1 MDLRDQFA
9 MAALQGLLANLGMN
23 TGNADFVIA
32 EATYRF
38 ADAMIEVREKDSVD
52 SVTDAKAQLIRAIEL
67 EHNITV
73 SEDLCVVHLIHCL
86 RFGFVPKK
94 EDV

>member
-9 MAALQGLLANLGMN
+9 IAALQGLLANLGMK

-38 ADAMIEVREKDSVD
+38 ADAMIEVREKDDVETKDKIKQMLVD
-52 SVTDAKAQLIRAIEL
+52 AINEKHPGL
-67 EHNITV
+67 MPSTA
-73 SEDLCVVHLIHCL
+73 CTAVHLFFNL
-86 RFGFVPKK
+86 TTGLPL
-94 EDV
+94 

>member
-9 MAALQGLLANLGMN
+9 IAALQGLLANLGMK

-38 ADAMIEVREKDSVD
+38 ADAMIAEREKDDVETKDQIKQMLVD
-52 SVTDAKAQLIRAIEL
+52 AIKEDHPCL
-67 EHNITV
+67 MTSTV
-73 SEDLCVVHLIHCL
+73 CTAEHLIYQL
-86 RFGFVPKK
+86 TTGLPF
-94 EDV
+94 

>member
-9 MAALQGLLANLGMN
+9 IAALQGLLANLGMN

-38 ADAMIEVREKDSVD
+38 ADAMIAEREKDDVETKDQIKQMLVD
-52 SVTDAKAQLIRAIEL
+52 AIKEKHPGL
-67 EHNITV
+67 NPSTV
-73 SEDLCVVHLIHCL
+73 CTAEHLIFNL
-86 RFGFVPKK
+86 TTGKPF
-94 EDV
+94 

>member
-9 MAALQGLLANLGMN
+9 MAALQGLLANSGMN

-38 ADAMIEVREKDSVD
+38 ADAMIAEREKDDVETKDQIKQMLVD
-52 SVTDAKAQLIRAIEL
+52 AIKEEHPDMQTTVFLPARDLIYQLTTGL
-67 EHNITV
+67 P
-73 SEDLCVVHLIHCL
+73 
-86 RFGFVPKK
+86 F
-94 EDV
+94 

>member
-9 MAALQGLLANLGMN
+9 IAALPKLMGNLPAKDVAIEAYKI
-23 TGNADFVIA
+23 ADLMIA
-32 EATYRF
+32 E
-38 ADAMIEVREKDSVD
+38 REKDSVD

-73 SEDLCVVHLIHCL
+73 SEHLCIVHLIHCL

>member
-9 MAALQGLLANLGMN
+9 IAAMQGMLASGIKAKSHISE
-23 TGNADFVIA
+23 NAY
-32 EATYRF
+32 EY

-73 SEDLCVVHLIHCL
+73 SEHLCIVHLIHCL

>member
-9 MAALQGLLANLGMN
+9 IAALQGLLANSGMN

-38 ADAMIEVREKDSVD
+38 ADAMIAEREKDDVETKDKIKQMLVD
-52 SVTDAKAQLIRAIEL
+52 AINEKHPGL
-67 EHNITV
+67 NPSTV
-73 SEDLCVVHLIHCL
+73 CTAEHLIFNL
-86 RFGFVPKK
+86 TTGLPF
-94 EDV
+94 